1 MNRPVDPDLYLRQI
15 AVRMQS
21 VLEREEMES
30 LLDELEY
37 LYDIVDPVYHEGAEA
52 LMNQLRQKLGFST

>member
-1 MNRPVDPDLYLRQI
+1 MSRPLDPDLYLRQI

-21 VLEREEMES
+21 VQERGEMET

-37 LYDIVDPVYHEGAEA
+37 LYDVVDPVYQEGAET
-52 LMNQLRQKLGFST
+52 LMNQLRHKLGYGK

>member
-21 VLEREEMES
+21 VQERKEMET

-37 LYDIVDPVYHEGAEA
+37 LYDIVDPVHHEGAET
-52 LMNQLRQKLGFST
+52 LMKQLRQQLGYGA